1 MLINIEYK
9 MSNIEC
15 FYNLSIH
22 SIFDILKF
30 NIFLSAALHPVLL
43 ITGSAIS
50 FTATCF

>member
-1 MLINIEYK
+1 MLINIGYK

-30 NIFLSAALHPVLL
+30 NIFLSAALHPVLF
-43 ITGSAIS
+43 ITGATVS
-50 FTATCF
+50 FAAACF